1 METGR
6 WHIEGDYLRLYSP
19 ETERWSFYY
28 VKQREQALYIHK
40 WSEKISPNT
49 ESGPEDLEDLKPLAL
64 NRLDQVIFGVKTR
77 CLIYLNLPHET
88 RRWGTDKKPIATSDL
103 REVGYVDETISPY
116 EEPSFLTEFF
126 LQKGG
131 AYEYPQF
138 YAYNP
143 TNRTL
148 KPTLMFRINK
158 LIVEEITRERYPE
171 LYEKLEKRVIPYRPI
186 TLGGVP
192 VTRTGPG

>member
-19 ETERWSFYY
+19 ETETWRFYY

-77 CLIYLNLPHET
+77 LDQVIFGVKTRCLVYLNLPHET

-103 REVGYVDETISPY
+103 REVGYVDEEISPY

-131 AYEYPQF
+131 SYEYPHL

-148 KPTLMFRINK
+148 KPTIMFRINK
-158 LIVEEITRERYPE
+158 LIVEEITRQRYPE
-171 LYEKLEKRVIPYRPI
+171 LYD
-186 TLGGVP
+186 
-192 VTRTGPG
+192 